1 MGEGRER
8 VAAEPEVCRS
18 DPHAALHTSLQRGK
32 RRFWG
37 AETESLI
44 KLPGSHTEESVEIEG
59 DLGTGFGKENEN
71 D

>member
-1 MGEGRER
+1 M
-8 VAAEPEVCRS
+8 V